1 MAFSLYKVAKSQVSN
16 SKAAGRE
23 NREIRANPEIGCS
36 FLKNLCAW
44 NSHSGCSALS
54 RTVTRV
60 APLSGT
66 VIKTVLR
73 ENHQI
78 ALFSASFVPAGPSPI
93 QCNFRPVMTR
103 KGLRRLD
110 KGLKTN

>member
-1 MAFSLYKVAKSQVSN
+1 MPLEQA
-16 SKAAGRE
+16 
-23 NREIRANPEIGCS
+23 
-36 FLKNLCAW
+36 
-44 NSHSGCSALS
+44 S

-78 ALFSASFVPAGPSPI
+78 VLFSASFVPAGPSPI
-93 QCNFRPVMTR
+93 QCNSRPVMTP
-103 KGLRRLD
+103 KGLERLD
-110 KGLKTN
+110 KDLKTNLKAYIQDV